1 MGEGNGT
8 RRTSISLRYHYLT
21 GGIYMTINNR
31 VLPELRQTYS
41 QFPGFRLEKDLEW
54 SRSLLSNPPSEKSE
68 LVHISNRMIPR
79 GDGDEM
85 LVKIYEPVK
94 RNINQL
100 PAMLWIHGGGFVMGH
115 PDMDDILCERFVQTA
130 NCVVVSVDYRLAPEH
145 PYPAAI
151 EDCYTGLVW
160 MTTEAT
166 SLGIDVKRVAIA
178 GASGGGG
185 LTAALALM
193 ARDKGGP
200 SIIFQMPL
208 YPMLDNRNETSSS
221 YEVTEDH
228 AIWSRTNNLA
238 AWGMYLGKE
247 KDTHELSPYAVPS
260 RADNLAGLPPTYT
273 CIGQLDLFRDETI
286 DYVTRLAQAGVDVEF
301 QLYPGSFHCFE
312 VFVPDA
318 EVSQRASQNYL
329 DAMTRALYS

>member
-1 MGEGNGT
+1 
-8 RRTSISLRYHYLT
+8 
-21 GGIYMTINNR
+21 MTINDR
-31 VLPELRQTYS
+31 TLPELRQAYS
-41 QFPGFRLEKDLEW
+41 QFPGFRLDEDLEW
-54 SRSLLSNPPSEKSE
+54 SRRLLAQSPLEESE
-68 LVHISNRMIPR
+68 LVFTTNRTIPR
-79 GDGDEM
+79 GDGGEM

-94 RNINQL
+94 RSNDKL

-115 PDMDDILCERFVQTA
+115 PDMDDLLCERFVQTA
-130 NCVVVSVDYRLAPEH
+130 NCVVISVDYRLAPEH

-151 EDCYTGLVW
+151 EDCYAGLVW
-160 MTTEAT
+160 MTAEAP

-208 YPMLDNRNETSSS
+208 YPMLDNRNETPSS
-221 YEVTEDH
+221 YEITGAH
-228 AIWSRTNNLA
+228 ATWSRSNNLT
-238 AWGMYLGKE
+238 AWRMYLGEE
-247 KDTHELSPYAVPS
+247 KDTNELSPYAVPS

-273 CIGQLDLFRDETI
+273 CIGQLDLFRDETL
-286 DYVTRLAQAGVDVEF
+286 DYVTRLAQAGVDVEMN
-301 QLYPGSFHCFE
+301 LYPGSFHCFE

-318 EVSQRASQNYL
+318 EISLRASQNNLY
-329 DAMTRALYS
+329 AMARALNGR